1 MIAQSLRTSDSWM
14 LVGIFAL
21 LFFLIFLSIAEMG
34 LSRMTRPKAN
44 ALAESGARGG
54 EALVN
59 LVTHPEN
66 WVNPLLL
73 AVNVSQT
80 VQATLTGVVAG
91 HLFGAAGVAVGVVLN
106 VVVFFVLAEAVPK
119 TYAILNPERA
129 ALMTARPASFLV
141 ASAPLR
147 LVSRSLIGLTNI
159 IVKGKGLKQGPF
171 VGEQEFLGIV
181 EAAAHDEVIE
191 HEERELI
198 ESVIEF
204 GDTIVREI
212 MKPRPDFVSVTNLTT
227 IKNALDEAFEHGVSR
242 LPVLIEDEDGNEDV
256 LGLAFT
262 KDLMQHE
269 RKGLA
274 ESLVSTVVRPATVI
288 PENKPVSKLMRE
300 MQRDHFH
307 LAIVADEY
315 GSIVGLVTLE
325 DCLEELVGDIID
337 EHDDEDLM
345 VRSLSN
351 GEFLVDGAM
360 SISDFN
366 EQFDLE
372 LPDED
377 WDTVGGFV
385 FATLE
390 HVPRIGESI
399 DFDGWKF
406 VAEEVEGRR
415 IRRVRVSPVLER
427 EENPRRD
434 GVS

>member
-1 MIAQSLRTSDSWM
+1 MTS
-14 LVGIFAL
+14 
-21 LFFLIFLSIAEMG
+21 
-34 LSRMTRPKAN
+34 
-44 ALAESGARGG
+44 
-54 EALVN
+54 
-59 LVTHPEN
+59 
-66 WVNPLLL
+66 
-73 AVNVSQT
+73 
-80 VQATLTGVVAG
+80 
-91 HLFGAAGVAVGVVLN
+91 
-106 VVVFFVLAEAVPK
+106 
-119 TYAILNPERA
+119 
-129 ALMTARPASFLV
+129 RPASFLV

-212 MKPRPDFVSVTNLTT
+212 MKPRPDFVSVTNQTT

-256 LGLAFT
+256 LGLAFA

-269 RKGLA
+269 RKGLG
-274 ESLVSTVVRPATVI
+274 ESLVSAVVRPATVI

-434 GVS
+434 GIS